1 MGTTE
6 ASSKNLSTPEI
17 RPRLF
22 FIDNLRIGL
31 IALVVAHHA
40 GQAYGPTGGWWYI
53 INPERA
59 SVLGAFFTVNR
70 SFFMSLFFMIS
81 GYFLPQSFDRKG
93 RSFLGDRFSRL
104 GIPLLVFFFVVIPV
118 MMYAYHVSF
127 RPYGP
132 IPFISYYFHFYFN
145 HGVRPIGS
153 VLLGRM
159 RTLGICGSS
168 NICSSSPS
176 AIGCGD

>member
-1 MGTTE
+1 
-6 ASSKNLSTPEI
+6 
-17 RPRLF
+17 
-22 FIDNLRIGL
+22 
-31 IALVVAHHA
+31 
-40 GQAYGPTGGWWYI
+40 
-53 INPERA
+53 
-59 SVLGAFFTVNR
+59 
-70 SFFMSLFFMIS
+70 MIS